1 MAKPINKFSAK
12 AVEALSKPGRHSDGG
27 GLYLKVLPDGRR
39 QWVFMYRWQGKQKE
53 MGLGAFLPVNAM
65 KGQRYEFVTLAE
77 ARQKATDARAA
88 IAQGV
93 DPMQARNKASGVPLF
108 GEFADAL
115 IDDLA
120 SGFRNEKHLAQWR
133 MTLGDTYC
141 KTIRN
146 KPVDQITTADVLEVL
161 KPVWQKKAE
170 TASRIR
176 GRIERVLNAA
186 KAKGYRSGENPA
198 AWRGHL
204 ANLLPKRQKLQRGH
218 HAAMPFEDVPAFLAG
233 LRGRP
238 ATAARALE
246 FAILTAARSGEVYGA
261 MWSEIDLKAQVWT
274 VPATR
279 MKAGRD
285 HRVPL
290 TPRAV
295 AILEEMEKLGSEPD
309 AYVFPGQKRERPL
322 SNMAMDM
329 ILRRMK
335 VDVTVHGFRS
345 SFRDWAGE
353 VSTFPREVAEAALAH
368 VVGDETERAYRR
380 GDALAKR
387 RKMMEAWANYC
398 EPKGKNVVAFKR
410 SAKS

>member
-53 MGLGAFLPVNAM
+53 MGLGAFLPVKTE
-65 KGQRYEFVTLAE
+65 KGQRYEYVTLAE

-88 IAQGV
+88 IAQDV
-93 DPMQARNKASGVPLF
+93 DPMQARNTASGVPLF
-108 GEFADAL
+108 GEFADNL

-120 SGFRNEKHLAQWR
+120 SGFRNEKHLEQWR

-141 KTIRN
+141 KSLRS
-146 KPVDQITTADVLEVL
+146 KRVDQITTADVLEVL
-161 KPVWQKKAE
+161 KPIWQKKAE

-186 KAKGYRSGENPA
+186 KAKGHRSGENPA
-198 AWRGHL
+198 MWRGHL

-233 LRGRP
+233 LRDRP

-246 FAILTAARSGEVYGA
+246 FTILTAARSGEVYGA
-261 MWSEIDLKAQVWT
+261 TWSEIDLKAQVWT
-274 VPATR
+274 VKAAR

-295 AILEEMEKLGSEPD
+295 AILEELKKLGSEPD
-309 AYVFPGQKRERPL
+309 AYVFPGQKRDRPL

-329 ILRRMK
+329 IMRRMK
-335 VDVTVHGFRS
+335 IDVTVHGFRS

-353 VSTFPREVAEAALAH
+353 VSTFPREIAEAALAH

-398 EPKGKNVVAFKR
+398 EPKGKNVLAFKR
-410 SAKS
+410 SSKS